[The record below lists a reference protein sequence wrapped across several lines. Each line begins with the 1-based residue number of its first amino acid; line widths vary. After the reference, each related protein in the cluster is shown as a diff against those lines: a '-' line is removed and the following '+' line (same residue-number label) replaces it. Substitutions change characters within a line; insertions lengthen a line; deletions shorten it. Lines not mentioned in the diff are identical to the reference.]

1 MNNELENG
9 TSNSGKHSSMTQKL
23 EKLKKDMINPMLNRN
38 TVEFYLAILKLI
50 KKISKVI

>member
-23 EKLKKDMINPMLNRN
+23 ENLKKDMINPMLNRN
-38 TVEFYLAILKLI
+38 TVEFYLAILKLLPEA
-50 KKISKVI
+50 KKDF